1 MYVYIYISLSLF
13 FWTPNPAKITNRT
26 CGCHNHPISA
36 SKSNWFPGSKIDR
49 PAPASGVRR
58 STAGWAPGTS
68 RSTESSAVAKWMS
81 TCGCFCGPWGLCPK
95 PIPLVL
101 MILTC
106 CNPHGMSQTWG
117 TPRIK
122 WYINCNF
129 LHWPNSKRWYPHVSQ
144 LQYGSPVS
152 KNRLAPSVD
161 NYVYH
166 FFGANPL
173 SETVPSSMVMVLVQ
187 YQLP

>member
-1 MYVYIYISLSLF
+1 MWMSQSSNFCLKKQLVSRLQ
-13 FWTPNPAKITNRT
+13 NRST
-26 CGCHNHPISA
+26 SA
-36 SKSNWFPGSKIDR
+36 SLRCSKEHCR
-49 PAPASGVRR
+49 VS
-58 STAGWAPGTS
+58 S
-68 RSTESSAVAKWMS
+68 RHQPFHWILCRGQVDVHLWLFLWSM
-81 TCGCFCGPWGLCPK
+81 GLCPK

-101 MILTC
+101 TIFTC

-129 LHWPNSKRWYPHVSQ
+129 LRWPNSKGWYPHVSQ